1 MEQQLR
7 TPMYLCQNY
16 KSKLID
22 RTNIRNILITL
33 KNSALLYLL
42 ESEDV
47 NSYPFST
54 LRLLVLRSVL
64 VGRY

>member
-7 TPMYLCQNY
+7 TPMNLCQNY
-16 KSKLID
+16 KFELID
-22 RTNIRNILITL
+22 RTYIRRILFTL